1 MKITNQCRVSLSSP
15 HKCTLTHP
23 NNKKDKVEE
32 SRGKIKNNATV
43 TETFSFA
50 KSVYIYKYFK
60 MGSEANCTSIEKKRS
75 QYLQSVPGESWSNH
89 LYIKLHFL
97 QITIDI
103 QK

>member
-1 MKITNQCRVSLSSP
+1 MSVSLSP
-15 HKCTLTHP
+15 RRKRTLTHP
-23 NNKKDKVEE
+23 NNEKDKVEE
-32 SRGKIKNNATV
+32 SEEGKNNNATV

-50 KSVYIYKYFK
+50 KRAFIFTTIFQ
-60 MGSEANCTSIEKKRS
+60 MGWAANCTSIEKKRS
-75 QYLQSVPGESWSNH
+75 KYVQPVPGESWSNH